1 MASLSSVGL
10 PPQGGS
16 SRVQTSSSARDINRI
31 TVIIRYCNTVGKGK
45 SLTKSVLSQY
55 SNHLQ
60 YFKTNSCM
68 LKLSQYLIITV
79 FKLFLPALGSRT
91 GLFSPALWQLCG
103 KFNYKNAPSKRNI
116 KVQSGRLTPY
126 NSVWPGRKPDR
137 RDLRQPRA
145 DTQFPIQKNHVEC
158 WEILTAVLCITEVHW
173 VPDICSTVAR
183 QKIDL

>member
-1 MASLSSVGL
+1 MASLSSVCL

-31 TVIIRYCNTVGKGK
+31 TVIIRYCDTVGKGK

-60 YFKTNSCM
+60 YFKTNCCM

-79 FKLFLPALGSRT
+79 FKLFLPALGSIT
-91 GLFSPALWQLCG
+91 GLCGPALWQLCALSTAG
-103 KFNYKNAPSKRNI
+103 NSTTNASSKRNI

-126 NSVWPGRKPDR
+126 NSRRPGRKPDR

-145 DTQFPIQKNHVEC
+145 DTPFRISE
-158 WEILTAVLCITEVHW
+158 E
-173 VPDICSTVAR
+173 R
-183 QKIDL
+183 